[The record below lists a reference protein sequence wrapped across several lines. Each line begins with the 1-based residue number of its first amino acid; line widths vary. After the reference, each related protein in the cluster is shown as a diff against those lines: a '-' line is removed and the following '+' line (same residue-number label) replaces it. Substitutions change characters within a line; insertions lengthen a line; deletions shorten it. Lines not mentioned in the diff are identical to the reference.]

1 MVLKLKPPKKKGN
14 SINRKVYIIYNDMNV
29 NNQKEFFENIQLDV
43 DGNVIAVLVPSPT
56 TPVEKGVNQYNTFKK
71 IELTT
76 EGYLK
81 IYSA

>member
-1 MVLKLKPPKKKGN
+1 M
-14 SINRKVYIIYNDMNV
+14 DV
-29 NNQKEFFENIQLDV
+29 NNQKEFFENIQLDEN
-43 DGNVIAVLVPSPT
+43 GNVRAVLVSGPT
-56 TPVEKGVNQYNTFKK
+56 LPVEKGVNQYNFFKK

>member
-1 MVLKLKPPKKKGN
+1 M
-14 SINRKVYIIYNDMNV
+14 DV

-43 DGNVIAVLVPSPT
+43 DGNIRAVLVSGPT
-56 TPVEKGVNQYNTFKK
+56 LPVEKGVNQYNTFKK
-71 IELTT
+71 LELTA

>member
-1 MVLKLKPPKKKGN
+1 MVLKLKPPKKKDN
-14 SINRKVYIIYNDMNV
+14 SINRKVYNIYNDMNV
-29 NNQKEFFENIQLDV
+29 NNQKEFFENIQLDAN
-43 DGNVIAVLVPSPT
+43 GNVIAVLVNNPT
-56 TPVEKGVNQYNTFKK
+56 LPVEKGVNQYNTFKK

>member
-1 MVLKLKPPKKKGN
+1 
-14 SINRKVYIIYNDMNV
+14 MNV

-43 DGNVIAVLVPSPT
+43 NGNVIVVLVPSPT
-56 TPVEKGVNQYNTFKK
+56 SPVEKGVNQYNAFKK
-71 IELTT
+71 LELTA

>member
-1 MVLKLKPPKKKGN
+1 MD
-14 SINRKVYIIYNDMNV
+14 I
-29 NNQKEFFENIQLDV
+29 NNQKEFYENIQLDEN
-43 DGNVIAVLVPSPT
+43 GNVMAVLVNSPT
-56 TPVEKGVNQYNTFKK
+56 LPVEKGVNQYNFFKK

>member
-1 MVLKLKPPKKKGN
+1 
-14 SINRKVYIIYNDMNV
+14 MNV

-56 TPVEKGVNQYNTFKK
+56 GVIQKGVNQYNTFKK
-71 IELTT
+71 LELTA